1 MAKDMLFAT
10 LDPTMRNLTL
20 ATGHRVILSDTVGF
34 ISDLPTELV
43 AAFRATLEE
52 VLSADIIIH
61 VRDIAHA
68 SSEEQ
73 ATDVERTLEKL
84 GVSSQ
89 VPLLEVWN
97 KIDELEEEARA
108 SVLLRA
114 ERQENVIAIS
124 ALTGA
129 GLGGLQTRISTQ
141 LNVSRYVM
149 DVKLSHAEG
158 RRRAWL
164 YQEGVILKEETTE
177 TGSIFEV
184 EWDDAQRQ
192 QFDAL

>member
-1 MAKDMLFAT
+1 ML
-10 LDPTMRNLTL
+10 R
-20 ATGHRVILSDTVGF
+20 
-34 ISDLPTELV
+34 
-43 AAFRATLEE
+43 
-52 VLSADIIIH
+52 
-61 VRDIAHA
+61 
-68 SSEEQ
+68 
-73 ATDVERTLEKL
+73 
-84 GVSSQ
+84 
-89 VPLLEVWN
+89 
-97 KIDELEEEARA
+97 
-108 SVLLRA
+108 RA

-129 GLGGLQTRISTQ
+129 GLGDLQTRISTQ
-141 LNVSRYVM
+141 LNLSRYVM
-149 DVKLSHAEG
+149 VVKLSHAEG